1 MQPAL
6 NQYKIQEMCAVAVRI
21 EPYLLKYVPDLYKIQ
36 DMCEKAVLKN
46 PVTLEYVPDQFITPK
61 MVKNLYN
68 EENLKNNEDLH
79 EINIKNT
86 RL

>member
-6 NQYKIQEMCAVAVRI
+6 NQYKIQEMCAVTVRI

-36 DMCEKAVLKN
+36 DMCEEAVIKN
-46 PVTLEYVPDQFITPK
+46 PVTLEYVPDQFNTPK

-68 EENLKNNEDLH
+68 EENLKNDEELH